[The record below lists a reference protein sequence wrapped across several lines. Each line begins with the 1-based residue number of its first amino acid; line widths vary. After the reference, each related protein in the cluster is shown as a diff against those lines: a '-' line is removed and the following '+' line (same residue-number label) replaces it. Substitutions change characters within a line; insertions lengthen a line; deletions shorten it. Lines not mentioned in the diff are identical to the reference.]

1 MPSLAG
7 SMQGC
12 KIASDHSRQVH
23 HLQPSPAT
31 LFTSASALFFTRAS
45 KTKQGENTRA
55 CVASEV
61 EPEYLNTQRCVTLDI
76 LLAGIEP

>member
-1 MPSLAG
+1 MWHLSIMCHTPTPVYYTASLP
-7 SMQGC
+7 
-12 KIASDHSRQVH
+12 V
-23 HLQPSPAT
+23 
-31 LFTSASALFFTRAS
+31 RAS